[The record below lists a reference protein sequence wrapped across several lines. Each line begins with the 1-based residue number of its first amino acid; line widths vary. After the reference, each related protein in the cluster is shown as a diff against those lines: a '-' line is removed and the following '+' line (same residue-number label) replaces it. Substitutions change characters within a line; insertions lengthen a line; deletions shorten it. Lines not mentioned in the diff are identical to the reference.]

1 MPTLRKESSHIQV
14 QMPLKC
20 RTRVWPCVQLTAGM
34 GHLMCGNF
42 PRAPNVSNAV
52 QSKNLRDPFR
62 EWPALEIMEVEVT
75 DGSED
80 LEESDECGMEQ

>member
-1 MPTLRKESSHIQV
+1 
-14 QMPLKC
+14 
-20 RTRVWPCVQLTAGM
+20 
-34 GHLMCGNF
+34 MCENF

-80 LEESDECGMEQ
+80 SEESDECGMEQ